1 LRESKE
7 NEYVEMT
14 RPWTILLGP
23 PGTGKTTTLLD
34 TLRGH
39 LDAGVPPD
47 RIGFLTFTRRAA
59 EEAAGRVAVDF
70 RLEKDALPYFRTIH
84 SLCMRQIGASAG
96 SILEGRKMAEF
107 GDWIGERITGH
118 FRMDEGT
125 WSGYE
130 PGDRML
136 FMDNLA
142 RVRRI
147 PLRQLYNEDSDGL
160 DWSRVERFSR
170 GMREYKD
177 AHRMLDFTDL
187 LEQFVKQKRYP
198 KLEALL
204 VDEAQDLSL
213 IQWDVI
219 RAMAVDDI
227 PVTIAGDDDQ
237 SIYQWAGADTD
248 TMIDMLGSVVVL
260 GQSYR
265 VPRRVQSVAN
275 RIIGQVSHRR
285 PKVWN
290 AREGEGIARR
300 APSLAAIDF
309 SKNGDRGE
317 DGTTMVLTR
326 NRRPYLDNVAN
337 QLRAAGR
344 LYSRDGSPSV
354 KRSTLDAIVCWE
366 RLRNGVSQRVSD
378 IISGPYDLIV
388 SGRGLDRGF
397 KKLPRFHPDEMV
409 SMDDLRRD
417 GGLRTDREWFDSL
430 NRIPEQDVT
439 YIRACRANG
448 ERLTREPRIR
458 LSTIHG
464 SKGGEADR
472 VVLVRDRAF
481 RTHREAA
488 TNPDAEHRVFYVGVT
503 RAKEELIVVSPQTAL
518 HYKI

>member
-1 LRESKE
+1 
-7 NEYVEMT
+7 VT

-39 LDAGVPPD
+39 LDAGIPPD

-70 RLEKDALPYFRTIH
+70 KLEKSDLPYFRTIH
-84 SLCMRQIGASAG
+84 SLCMRQIGASSG
-96 SILEGRKMAEF
+96 SILEGKKVGEFAE
-107 GDWIGERITGH
+107 WIGEEITGG

-125 WSGYE
+125 WNGYSR
-130 PGDRML
+130 GDRMM

-142 RVRRI
+142 RVRRV
-147 PLRQLYNEDSDGL
+147 PLLQLYNEDNDGL
-160 DWSRVERFSR
+160 DWHLVERFSR
-170 GMREYKD
+170 GLREYKK
-177 AHRMLDFTDL
+177 ANRLLDFTDL
-187 LEQFVKQKRYP
+187 LEQFVEQERYP
-198 KLEALL
+198 RLEALL

-219 RAMAVDDI
+219 RAIAAEGI

-248 TMIDMLGSVVVL
+248 TMIDIPGNVVVL

-275 RIIGQVSHRR
+275 RIIGRIGHRR
-285 PKVWN
+285 NKTWT
-290 AREGEGIARR
+290 ARDEDGVARR
-300 APSLAAIDF
+300 APSLAAVDF
-309 SKNGDRGE
+309 STPADRGE
-317 DGTTMVLTR
+317 DHTTMVLTR
-326 NRRPYLDNVAN
+326 NRRPYLDEAAA

-344 LYSRDGSPSV
+344 LYSRDGNPSV

-366 RLRNGVSQRVSD
+366 RLRRGVPQRVQD
-378 IISGPYDLIV
+378 IIRGPYDLIL

-409 SMDDLRRD
+409 GLDALQAD
-417 GGLRTDREWFDSL
+417 GGLRTTAVWHEALSRM
-430 NRIPEQDVT
+430 PKPDVD
-439 YIRACRANG
+439 YIKACRANG
-448 ERLTREPRIR
+448 ERLTQEPRVR

-464 SKGGEADR
+464 SKGGEASR
-472 VVLVRDRAF
+472 VVLVTDQAY
-481 RTHREAA
+481 RTHKEGAI
-488 TNPDAEHRVFYVGVT
+488 NPDAEHRVFYVGIT
-503 RAKEELIVVSPQTAL
+503 RAKEELVVVSPQTPR